1 MSFRLI
7 ENTHFLQYEIPAA
20 KITLRNQLCT
30 VSHFKKDAAHADSKV
45 MYAHFHTELAELTV
59 V

>member
-1 MSFRLI
+1 MKYLPQRLRYAI
-7 ENTHFLQYEIPAA
+7 NF
-20 KITLRNQLCT
+20 T
-30 VSHFKKDAAHADSKV
+30 VSHFKKNAAHADSKV